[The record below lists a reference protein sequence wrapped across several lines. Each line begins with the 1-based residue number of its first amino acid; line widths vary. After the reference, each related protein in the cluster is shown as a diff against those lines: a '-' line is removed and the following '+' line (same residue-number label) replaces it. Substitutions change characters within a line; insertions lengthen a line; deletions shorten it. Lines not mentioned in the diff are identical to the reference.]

1 MPAAPA
7 HKRFYRSITP
17 MSSLPKPEFKERAQQ
32 LRKDIL
38 DIDAKVIL
46 LKDWAKNN
54 PEAFPEDVDVGEI
67 IANLTITHR
76 HLEDG
81 RMRLGKAIQ
90 AYDGGTSVY
99 PK

>member
-54 PEAFPEDVDVGEI
+54 PEAFPDMMLLTKP
-67 IANLTITHR
+67 ANLQW
-76 HLEDG
+76 
-81 RMRLGKAIQ
+81 LGIVIMMSHGSFASTDLAMTPMQ
-90 AYDGGTSVY
+90 
-99 PK
+99 